1 MPEWHLD
8 YGLDRDPFDDGG
20 VQGLY
25 FPGGARQETVEQLQ
39 HLARFSDNQLLV
51 RGPAGAGKTSTMAR
65 FVAASA
71 PDTDLCVIEASL
83 LEAREQLLRRI
94 LHGFGVDPPGAPALE
109 HDLRALADC
118 CESRQ
123 RHGRLCWVVIDDA
136 QHLDADAAALLPMII
151 ATTHSRLRL
160 VLFAEPQWLAVF
172 RPLLAEGQ
180 HLHVI
185 ELSPLDPADTCA
197 YIHYRMK
204 TAGLEGELPFT
215 AAELEQIHRESL
227 GMPGRINALAGE
239 ILSRSVGEV
248 QQPLSTLPVWHFG
261 VVAITLIALLL
272 LFYWNSLQEGR
283 QEHDVPRPAVSTG
296 TLRQDPVTPIV
307 ADDAPPPPAAGPET
321 GLVELVRPEPIGEGV
336 EPQVDS
342 VETKTGDPLGT
353 MPVAVEAEAEAEP
366 VAAAEEPAVPDA
378 DELAVPAELAPDE
391 PAEKRYVYRTEG
403 RVGGGLTADEEYL
416 LALDGARFTLQIMG
430 SDDLAK
436 LQDFARAQSI
446 PLRQY
451 RKLRNGRQWYALVH
465 GEYRG
470 RAEAEDALAGL
481 PASVRRLRPWIRR
494 LDGVQAEI
502 RQANAL

>member
-1 MPEWHLD
+1 MPEWYID

-51 RGPAGAGKTSTMAR
+51 CGSPGAGKTATMAR

-71 PDTDLCVIEASL
+71 PDTELCAIEASL

-94 LHGFGVDPPGAPALE
+94 LQGFGVRPPGAPVLE

-118 CESRQ
+118 CESHQ
-123 RHGRLCWVVIDDA
+123 RDGRRCWLIVDDA
-136 QHLDADAAALLPMII
+136 QHLDADAAALLPMIV
-151 ATTHSRLRL
+151 AATHSRLRL
-160 VLFAEPQWLAVF
+160 VLFAEPQWVPVF
-172 RPLLAEGQ
+172 QPVLAEGQ

-185 ELSPLDPADTCA
+185 ELAPLEPPDTCA
-197 YIHYRMK
+197 YLHYRLK

-215 AAELEQIHRESL
+215 AAELEQIHRESG
-227 GMPGRINALAGE
+227 GMPGRINALARE
-239 ILSRSVGEV
+239 LLSRSVGAV
-248 QQPLSTLPVWHFG
+248 QQPLSALPVWHFG
-261 VVAITLIALLL
+261 VVAVTLSALLL
-272 LFYWNSLQEGR
+272 LFFWSSLQPER
-283 QEHDVPRPAVSTG
+283 EERDSPRSAVSTG
-296 TLRQDPVTPIV
+296 TLRQSSTTPIV
-307 ADDAPPPPAAGPET
+307 VDDAAPLPAATAEKP
-321 GLVELVRPEPIGEGV
+321 LVELARPDSFAEGV
-336 EPQVDS
+336 EPPVDS
-342 VETKTGDPLGT
+342 EEPEADATPSATPL
-353 MPVAVEAEAEAEP
+353 PAEASEDRSAP
-366 VAAAEEPAVPDA
+366 VAAAAEADA

-391 PAEKRYVYRTEG
+391 PIEKRYVYRAEG
-403 RVGGGLTADEEYL
+403 RAGGGLSPDEEYL

-436 LQDFARAQSI
+436 LQGFARAQSI

-465 GEYRG
+465 GEYQG
-470 RAEAEDALAGL
+470 RAEAEAALSGL

-502 RQANAL
+502 RQANAR